1 MCFGADRMRLGPA
14 SKARIGVTCTSRALQ
29 RAAFSYRAHLPGCLS
44 LPFALL
50 LCLACCW
57 LALAG
62 SSSPSQECWS
72 GEGRWALSVSQVR
85 PLQHHPVRM
94 PNLHRE
100 QLRNLQKALVI
111 AWGLLAYDS
120 FHPGP
125 SCNGTTRFTRC
136 CSPAF
141 KV

>member
-1 MCFGADRMRLGPA
+1 MRLGPA
-14 SKARIGVTCTSRALQ
+14 SKARTGVTCTSKGSAACSIFLQ
-29 RAAFSYRAHLPGCLS
+29 GSLPGCLS

-50 LCLACCW
+50 LCLACW
-57 LALAG
+57 LLLTLTGILEWGRALGAR
-62 SSSPSQECWS
+62 CV
-72 GEGRWALSVSQVR
+72 ALSQVR

-111 AWGLLAYDS
+111 AWGLLADDS

-125 SCNGTTRFTRC
+125 SCNDTRFTRC
-136 CSPAF
+136 CSAC